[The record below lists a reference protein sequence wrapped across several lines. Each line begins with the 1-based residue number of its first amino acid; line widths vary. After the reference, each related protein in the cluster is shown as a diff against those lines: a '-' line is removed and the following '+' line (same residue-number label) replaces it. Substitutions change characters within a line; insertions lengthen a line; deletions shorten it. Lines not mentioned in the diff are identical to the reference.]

1 MKKFTSI
8 SLIFMIIFSNFTYG
22 VTAAVTEG
30 VKNDVL
36 NSEYVVIVNTSSK
49 ENQSTGK
56 IVFDENNN
64 NTRIGQEIN
73 SQSENLNEDLIV
85 NQLKNENTESE
96 EIKQIQK
103 AKNNTYSIGE
113 QKNIG
118 NNTYTL
124 IGIGDKSYIWMENNL
139 KSSYDNVQ
147 GKTEL
152 AAKEMIRVYE
162 GRPYEFLSELSD
174 NNIPYLD
181 GSGKL
186 SIFLEVTNNNSTGY
200 YNNEKDI
207 TGVHINTQS
216 DPNKFNEG
224 GFDNTN
230 GLLVHEV
237 QHALF
242 NILAC
247 NGQANISTSLLW
259 FNEGMSVAAMDYLW
273 GYYDNNGWLSKIN
286 NDVIIRNGTSLIYDS
301 YRNSTVQDY
310 SMQYLF
316 VRYLASQATKGTN
329 PMEFFKQIYK
339 INAAGKTAEEF
350 INELASNV
358 DGLKGRTFK
367 ELLGSFYVAA
377 FSQEKTGIYSF
388 YGDPVIQQKIT
399 SYPVYMGE
407 SGQSI
412 TLEPTSAIVVKA
424 KDGRFVVPNDA
435 GNDIKFFGVTKDLD
449 IFKPS
454 EGNGTSNDPYIS
466 KRVASSLSRTPGGFK
481 IFQWQAYVKA

>member
-103 AKNNTYSIGE
+103 AKNNTYNIGE

-162 GRPYEFLSELSD
+162 GRPYEFLNELSD

-247 NGQANISTSLLW
+247 NGQANISTSLFW

-273 GYYDNNGWLSKIN
+273 G
-286 NDVIIRNGTSLIYDS
+286 R
-301 YRNSTVQDY
+301 
-310 SMQYLF
+310 MQ
-316 VRYLASQATKGTN
+316 VN
-329 PMEFFKQIYK
+329 I
-339 INAAGKTAEEF
+339 
-350 INELASNV
+350 
-358 DGLKGRTFK
+358 
-367 ELLGSFYVAA
+367 
-377 FSQEKTGIYSF
+377 
-388 YGDPVIQQKIT
+388 
-399 SYPVYMGE
+399 
-407 SGQSI
+407 
-412 TLEPTSAIVVKA
+412 
-424 KDGRFVVPNDA
+424 
-435 GNDIKFFGVTKDLD
+435 
-449 IFKPS
+449 
-454 EGNGTSNDPYIS
+454 
-466 KRVASSLSRTPGGFK
+466 
-481 IFQWQAYVKA
+481 

>member
-49 ENQSTGK
+49 ESQSTGK

-73 SQSENLNEDLIV
+73 SQSENINEDLII

-124 IGIGDKSYIWMENNL
+124 IGIGGKSYIWMENNL

-162 GRPYEFLSELSD
+162 GRPYEFLNELSD

-186 SIFLEVTNNNSTGY
+186 SIFLEVTDNNSTGY

-207 TGVHINTQS
+207 T
-216 DPNKFNEG
+216 
-224 GFDNTN
+224 
-230 GLLVHEV
+230 
-237 QHALF
+237 
-242 NILAC
+242 
-247 NGQANISTSLLW
+247 
-259 FNEGMSVAAMDYLW
+259 
-273 GYYDNNGWLSKIN
+273 
-286 NDVIIRNGTSLIYDS
+286 
-301 YRNSTVQDY
+301 
-310 SMQYLF
+310 
-316 VRYLASQATKGTN
+316 
-329 PMEFFKQIYK
+329 
-339 INAAGKTAEEF
+339 
-350 INELASNV
+350 
-358 DGLKGRTFK
+358 
-367 ELLGSFYVAA
+367 
-377 FSQEKTGIYSF
+377 
-388 YGDPVIQQKIT
+388 
-399 SYPVYMGE
+399 
-407 SGQSI
+407 
-412 TLEPTSAIVVKA
+412 
-424 KDGRFVVPNDA
+424 
-435 GNDIKFFGVTKDLD
+435 
-449 IFKPS
+449 
-454 EGNGTSNDPYIS
+454 
-466 KRVASSLSRTPGGFK
+466 
-481 IFQWQAYVKA
+481 